1 MPPIQVLKH
10 YVLRKE
16 NGVYQFRNGRTYSS
30 AVEMI
35 EEHRKNRWPLDSQVP
50 TSVIITPVAR
60 QPWELSHKNI
70 LKGEKLGEG
79 QFGDVHR
86 GSLKLRQGNSVPVA
100 IKSVG
105 AISSNFSSCRHT
117 FR

>member
-1 MPPIQVLKH
+1 
-10 YVLRKE
+10 
-16 NGVYQFRNGRTYSS
+16 
-30 AVEMI
+30 MI

-105 AISSNFSSCRHT
+105 ANSLQLLSSCRHT